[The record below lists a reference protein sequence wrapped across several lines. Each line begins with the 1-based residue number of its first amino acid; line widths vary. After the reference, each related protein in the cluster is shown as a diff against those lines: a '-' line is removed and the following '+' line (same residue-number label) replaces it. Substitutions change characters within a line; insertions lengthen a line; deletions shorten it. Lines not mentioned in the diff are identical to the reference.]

1 MTEALYRMNAGEP
14 DEATTRMLGEGVM
27 DWYAASLER
36 GLKDREAIPPQR
48 IFDYGFPEFVADPR
62 ATIEGIYRHF
72 ELPLGEATEAA
83 LTAHM
88 AENTKGKHGK
98 HEYDLGRFGLSPEIV
113 HERFGFYMDH
123 PMIQG

>member
-1 MTEALYRMNAGEP
+1 MRP
-14 DEATTRMLGEGVM
+14 MLR
-27 DWYAASLER
+27 LLR
-36 GLKDREAIPPQR
+36 GSRRLIPSISPQR

-83 LTAHM
+83 LNAHM

-123 PMIQG
+123 PMIQA